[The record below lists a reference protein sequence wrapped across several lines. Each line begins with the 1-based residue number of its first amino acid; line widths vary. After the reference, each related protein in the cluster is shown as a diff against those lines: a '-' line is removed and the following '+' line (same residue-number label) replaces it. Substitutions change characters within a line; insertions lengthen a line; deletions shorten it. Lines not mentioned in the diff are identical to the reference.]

1 VGALL
6 SWAQATRPHPA
17 VAVALASAAAP
28 GEARSGDVGLAV
40 PCARGAL
47 LAAIDGLG
55 HGAAAAAAAERA
67 AALLA
72 DHRDAPL
79 AQLVERCHVELSG
92 TRGAALTLARVDAEA
107 ATVTW
112 LAVGNVAGV
121 VVPAERSGSGP
132 AALQLAG
139 VVGAQLPGQLVPVA
153 LPLTPGDVL
162 LMSTDGVDPAVAD
175 ALPARGALGP
185 LAAGLLR
192 RHRRGEDDA
201 LVLLARFEAPSD
213 RSIVS

>member
-1 VGALL
+1 MGALL
-6 SWAQATRPHPA
+6 TWTHATRPHPA

-40 PCARGAL
+40 ACARGAL

-55 HGAAAAAAAERA
+55 HGAAAVAAAERA
-67 AALLA
+67 AALLS
-72 DHRDAPL
+72 DHRDEPL
-79 AQLVERCHVELSG
+79 AALVERCHAGLSE

-121 VVPAERSGSGP
+121 VVPAATAGPGP

-139 VVGAQLPGQLVPVA
+139 VVGAQLPAQLVPVA
-153 LPLTPGDVL
+153 LPLAPGDAL
-162 LMSTDGVDPAVAD
+162 LLTTDGVDRGVAD
-175 ALPARGALGP
+175 GLRVRGALGP
-185 LAAGLLR
+185 LADGLLH

-201 LVLLARFEAPSD
+201 LVLLARFEGRPAAL
-213 RSIVS
+213 